1 MSAPQKPRR
10 IRMTIL
16 TLLFSFAVFGILT
29 LTMFL
34 VGAVYF
40 LLMHTGA
47 LEGWLHPIMAVP
59 LLSTALSS
67 IVTGTVVAAVV
78 SRIPLKPVKRLLDGL
93 DELAAGNY
101 DVHLKPT
108 QLPVGQDIAE
118 SFNKLAGELRATEML
133 RSDFANNFSHEFK
146 TPIVSIRGFAKL
158 LQKGNL
164 PEERRKEYL
173 KIIVD
178 ESTRLADMAT
188 NVLNLA
194 KVENQSILTDVTRY
208 NLSEQMRNCILLLE
222 KKWSEKELTI
232 DADFGEVEIDA
243 NEELCMQVWIN
254 LLDNAVKFAENGSE
268 IGVTIVKSAREIA
281 VSIRNR
287 GEPIPEDEKTRIF
300 RKFYQCDTS
309 RATEGTGIGLAIVS
323 RIVELHHGG
332 VRVESAAGRTVFT
345 VTIPA

>member
-1 MSAPQKPRR
+1 M
-10 IRMTIL
+10 
-16 TLLFSFAVFGILT
+16 LFSLAVFGILT

-34 VGAVYF
+34 VGAMYF
-40 LLMHTGA
+40 LLMHSGV
-47 LEGWLHPIMAVP
+47 LEGWLHPMMTVP
-59 LLSTALSS
+59 MLSAALSS
-67 IVTGTVVAAVV
+67 IVMGTIVAAVV

-93 DELAAGNY
+93 NELAAGNY
-101 DVHLKPT
+101 HV
-108 QLPVGQDIAE
+108 QLELTWPPIGRDIVE
-118 SFNKLAGELRATEML
+118 SFNKLAEELRATEML

-173 KIIVD
+173 AIIVD

-208 NLSEQMRNCILLLE
+208 NLSEQMRNCILLFE

-232 DADFGEVEIDA
+232 DANFGEVEINA
-243 NEELCMQVWIN
+243 NEELCMQIWIN
-254 LLDNAVKFAENGSE
+254 LLDNAVKFADTGSE
-268 IGVTIVKSAREIA
+268 IGVTIVKSAREVT

-287 GEPIPEDEKTRIF
+287 GESIPENDKTRIF

-309 RATEGTGIGLAIVS
+309 HATEGTGIGLAIVS
-323 RIVELHHGG
+323 RIVDLHHGR

-345 VTIPA
+345 VMIPTQ